1 MQRAMRAAVAVST
14 RRWGTVGVATL
25 LGILTALPASGA
37 PDACRDL
44 YRMADLSHA
53 IEPGISVAA
62 TDELPAHCR
71 VRGVIN
77 RAIRFEVTLPEEWN
91 GRMMFEAVGG
101 VAGVIGDVTSL
112 LPRGFAQAS
121 TDTGHELAEG
131 NAFLRQPEALI
142 DYAYRGV
149 HLATAAAKRVIA
161 RYYGRDIDHSYLK
174 GCSNGGRA
182 VMLEAARFP
191 EDYDGIIAGAPAF
204 RFQEFMAW
212 MVAVG
217 RKQAANPLD
226 RAALQVLDDAT
237 RTACDATDGV
247 EDGIIN
253 DPRSCKIDLDAL
265 ACAEDQTESLQ
276 PGEPEGV
283 PPSQEREPEG
293 GTPSHGKD
301 CLSAGQVDTAR
312 FIYADMTD
320 PDGNVLS
327 PGVLPGAEAAGD
339 WGGWLLPNNALAGGA
354 TIVGDLIPE
363 MLANIMRHDP
373 TFDIDTFDPVADFDR
388 SRDAT
393 TPIDLRTSDLSEFRD
408 RGGKL
413 LIYQGWN
420 DFPLRPQRAIAY
432 LESVE
437 AAMGGPEATADF
449 FRMFTIPGMVH
460 CAGGPG
466 AWQADYTDPIVKWR
480 EDGQAP
486 ERIVATHPGPVA
498 MDHLDAQAQTG
509 QAHRFTR
516 PLCAYPELAQYDGS
530 GDPDDEAS
538 FGCAVP

>member
-1 MQRAMRAAVAVST
+1 MKDNARSTLARPDVRAGVALLCAAAV
-14 RRWGTVGVATL
+14 
-25 LGILTALPASGA
+25 TAAA
-37 PDACRDL
+37 PDANSCRDL
-44 YRMADLSHA
+44 YRLTDIHHA

-62 TDELPAHCR
+62 TGDLPAHCR

-77 RAIRFEVTLPEEWN
+77 RAIRFEVTMPEEWS
-91 GRMMFEAVGG
+91 GRLMFEAVGG
-101 VAGVIGDVTSL
+101 LAGVIGDVTSL

-121 TDTGHELAEG
+121 TDAGHELSEG

-149 HLATAAAKRVIA
+149 HLATAATKRVIA
-161 RYYGRDIDHSYLK
+161 HYYGRDIDHSYLK

-226 RAALQVLDDAT
+226 RAALQALDDAT
-237 RTACDATDGV
+237 RTACDAIDGV
-247 EDGIIN
+247 EDGVIN
-253 DPRSCKIDLDAL
+253 DPRSCTIDLDAL
-265 ACAEDQTESLQ
+265 ACAEGQTESLQ
-276 PGEPEGV
+276 PGEPEGGT
-283 PPSQEREPEG
+283 PSQEGEPEG

-301 CLSAGQVDTAR
+301 CLSADQVDTAR

-339 WGGWLLPNNALAGGA
+339 WGGWILPNEALAGGE

-363 MLANIMRHDP
+363 MLTNVMRHDP
-373 TFDIDTFDPVADFDR
+373 TFDLDTFDPVADFDR
-388 SRDAT
+388 SSDAT

-437 AAMGGPEATADF
+437 EAMGGPEATADF
-449 FRMFTIPGMVH
+449 FRMFMIPGMVH

-466 AWQADYTDPIVKWR
+466 AWQADYTDPVVKWR

-486 ERIVATHPGPVA
+486 ERIVGTHPGPVA

-509 QAHRFTR
+509 QAHSFTR
-516 PLCAYPELAQYDGS
+516 PLCAYPKLAQYDGE

-538 FGCAVP
+538 FGCAAP

>member
-1 MQRAMRAAVAVST
+1 MRNNARSTLARPDCRVRSFAGAKLRRRKLLVRLPAGVALLCAAAV
-14 RRWGTVGVATL
+14 
-25 LGILTALPASGA
+25 TAAA
-37 PDACRDL
+37 PDANSCRDL
-44 YRMADLSHA
+44 YRMTDVHHA

-77 RAIRFEVTLPEEWN
+77 RAIRFEVTLPEEWS
-91 GRMMFEAVGG
+91 GRLMFEAVGG
-101 VAGVIGDVTSL
+101 LAGVIGDTTSL
-112 LPRGFAQAS
+112 LARGFAQAS

-131 NAFLRQPEALI
+131 NAFMKQPEALL

-149 HLATAAAKRVIA
+149 HLATEASKRVIA
-161 RYYGRDIDHSYLK
+161 RYYGRDVEHSYLK

-182 VMLEAARFP
+182 AMLEAARFP
-191 EDYDGIIAGAPAF
+191 DDYDGIIAGAPAF
-204 RFQEFMAW
+204 RYQEFVPW

-217 RKQAANPLD
+217 RKQAAHPLD
-226 RAALQVLDDAT
+226 RAALQVLDDAS
-237 RTACDATDGV
+237 RNACDAMDGIEDGV
-247 EDGIIN
+247 IN
-253 DPRSCKIDLDAL
+253 DPRSCAVDVDAL
-265 ACAEDQTESLQ
+265 TCAEGES
-276 PGEPEGV
+276 EG
-283 PPSQEREPEG
+283 
-293 GTPSHGKD
+293 
-301 CLSAGQVDTAR
+301 CLSAGQAETAR

-320 PDGNVLS
+320 ADGNVLS
-327 PGVLPGAEAAGD
+327 PGVPPGAEAAGD
-339 WGGWLLPNNALAGGA
+339 WGGWILPNETLAGGA
-354 TIVGDLIPE
+354 TIVGDLVPE
-363 MLANIMRHDP
+363 MLTFLMRHDP
-373 TFDIDTFDPVADFDR
+373 TFELETFDPVADHGRLTDPF
-388 SRDAT
+388 
-393 TPIDLRTSDLSEFRD
+393 TPMDLRTADLSEFRD

-437 AAMGGPEATADF
+437 EAMGGAEATADF

-516 PLCAYPELAQYDGS
+516 PLCPYPELAQYDGS
-530 GDPDDEAS
+530 GDPDNAAS
-538 FGCAVP
+538 FGCAAP